1 MRNTIGLRLSLG
13 FLVMIVLLLAVSVVG
28 LWYSTQIATAIEAVS
43 VQTQQLVNLV
53 LIETAIERAELSLQ
67 SSLADRTDGGLARSG
82 VLLDTAGERVGEFV
96 ETTRGIDPAMLD
108 ALRVG
113 SDGYQEVAGSYV
125 EAAREG
131 PINRTQS
138 NARIGESRDQLQL
151 ALDALKKALRESI
164 NATTEQAQ
172 QAQQTSSVISTVIS
186 LAAVA
191 LGIVLAV
198 VITRSITRPLS
209 YLVRTADKLSTGDLE
224 TPVEAR
230 SKDEVGELAESLER
244 MRVSLTAVMDRVR
257 ARTG

>member
-13 FLVMIVLLLAVSVVG
+13 FLAMIVLLLAVGLVG

-67 SSLADRTDGGLARSG
+67 SSLVDRTDGGLARSG
-82 VLLDTAGERVGEFV
+82 VLLDTASERVAEFV
-96 ETTRGIDPAMLD
+96 ETTRGIDPELLD
-108 ALRVG
+108 ALRTG
-113 SDGYQEVAGSYV
+113 SEGYRDVAGAFV

-151 ALDALKKALRESI
+151 ALDALKKELRESI
-164 NATTEQAQ
+164 NATTEQAR
-172 QAQQTSSVISTVIS
+172 QAQQTSSLISVVISIV
-186 LAAVA
+186 AVA

-198 VITRSITRPLS
+198 VITRSITRPIS

-224 TPVEAR
+224 TPVQTQ

-244 MRVSLTAVMDRVR
+244 MRVSLKAVMDRVR
-257 ARTG
+257 ARST